1 MLRQILSESSVVY
14 FLQMASLTGGTA
26 PVTAQAAP
34 APAPADDACLA
45 GGDDGCL
52 NPELAQ
58 NLRVAAVFIILAS
71 STLGIWLPVIA
82 GELLMI
88 S

>member
-1 MLRQILSESSVVY
+1 MVC
-14 FLQMASLTGGTA
+14 FLQMASLTSAAA

-34 APAPADDACLA
+34 APAPAADACSA

-58 NLRVAAVFIILAS
+58 NLRIAAVFIILAS

-82 GELLMI
+82 GKVPMI